1 MSKHEIKSITVKV
14 ECIDTGEFVKEVP
27 CDDNQRKADKIE
39 SALEKI
45 VDLDR
50 FYVYQS
56 YEDKELQS

>member
-1 MSKHEIKSITVKV
+1 MSEQKIKSITVKV
-14 ECIDTGEFVKEVP
+14 ECMKTEEVVKEVP
-27 CDDNQRKADKIE
+27 CGDNQRKADKIE

-56 YEDKELQS
+56 HETKELQS